1 MASNTVLLVA
11 SEAKIAL
18 SPDKSLED
26 NLLAAMKSARNNWM
40 APSDDDAL
48 NGAVAGTMMFYGEGT
63 PEYERLSRDFKML
76 KKVNAALHAA
86 MSGVPVDFSDLIDQ
100 EEQDNANE
108 PIKFMNLW
116 RKAEAEEPRY

>member
-1 MASNTVLLVA
+1 MVSNTVWLVA

-18 SPDKSLED
+18 SPDKSLEE

-48 NGAVAGTMMFYGEGT
+48 SGAVAATMMFYGEGT
-63 PEYERLSRDFKML
+63 PEYERLSRDFKTL

-86 MSGVPVDFSDLIDQ
+86 MSGVPVDFAALVDQ
-100 EEQDNANE
+100 EEQGKADD
-108 PIKFMNLW
+108 PIKFMDLW
-116 RKAEAEEPRY
+116 KKAETEEPRY